1 VPEINQGVINVL
13 GASRDPGLRA
23 KIAVI
28 GTDDKIDPVG
38 ACVGMRGS
46 RVQAVSNEL
55 AGERIDIILYD
66 ENPAKFVIN
75 AMSPAEVVSI
85 VVDEDSGSMDIAV
98 DEEKLS
104 QAIGKGGQ
112 NIRLASDLTG
122 WNLNVMTEAD
132 AEIKSEEEASELVN
146 SLMSKLDVDE
156 DVAMILV
163 QEGFASVDEIAYVPM
178 KELLSIEEFDEEMVN
193 ELRDRARNILIT
205 EAIEDDVT
213 EDLSLNSMK
222 NLTPEHLDVLQN
234 ENIND
239 RDDLAEYASD
249 ELEELLKVSSE
260 RAEEI
265 IMEARAH
272 WFKE

>member
-1 VPEINQGVINVL
+1 
-13 GASRDPGLRA
+13 
-23 KIAVI
+23 
-28 GTDDKIDPVG
+28 
-38 ACVGMRGS
+38 
-46 RVQAVSNEL
+46 
-55 AGERIDIILYD
+55 
-66 ENPAKFVIN
+66 
-75 AMSPAEVVSI
+75 
-85 VVDEDSGSMDIAV
+85 
-98 DEEKLS
+98 
-104 QAIGKGGQ
+104 
-112 NIRLASDLTG
+112 LASDLTG

-132 AEIKSEEEASELVN
+132 AETKSEEEASELVN

-178 KELLSIEEFDEEMVN
+178 KELSSIEEFDEEMVN

-205 EAIEDDVT
+205 EAIEGDVA

-222 NLTPEHLDVLQN
+222 TLTPEHLDVLTN

-260 RAEEI
+260 LAEEI

>member
-1 VPEINQGVINVL
+1 
-13 GASRDPGLRA
+13 
-23 KIAVI
+23 
-28 GTDDKIDPVG
+28 
-38 ACVGMRGS
+38 MRGS

-85 VVDEDSGSMDIAV
+85 IVDEDSGSMDIAV
-98 DEEKLS
+98 DEDKLS

-132 AEIKSEEEASELVN
+132 AETKSEEEATELVN

-178 KELLSIEEFDEEMVN
+178 KELSSIEEFDEEMVN

-205 EAIEDDVT
+205 EAIEGDVA

-222 NLTPEHLDVLQN
+222 TLTPEHLDVLTN

-260 RAEEI
+260 LAEEI

>member
-1 VPEINQGVINVL
+1 
-13 GASRDPGLRA
+13 
-23 KIAVI
+23 
-28 GTDDKIDPVG
+28 
-38 ACVGMRGS
+38 
-46 RVQAVSNEL
+46 
-55 AGERIDIILYD
+55 
-66 ENPAKFVIN
+66 
-75 AMSPAEVVSI
+75 
-85 VVDEDSGSMDIAV
+85 
-98 DEEKLS
+98 
-104 QAIGKGGQ
+104 
-112 NIRLASDLTG
+112 
-122 WNLNVMTEAD
+122 MTEAD
-132 AEIKSEEEASELVN
+132 AETKSEEEASELVN

-178 KELLSIEEFDEEMVN
+178 KELSSIEEFDEEMVN

-205 EAIEDDVT
+205 EAIEGDVA

-222 NLTPEHLDVLQN
+222 TLTPEHLDVLTN

-260 RAEEI
+260 LAEEI

>member
-1 VPEINQGVINVL
+1 
-13 GASRDPGLRA
+13 
-23 KIAVI
+23 
-28 GTDDKIDPVG
+28 
-38 ACVGMRGS
+38 
-46 RVQAVSNEL
+46 
-55 AGERIDIILYD
+55 
-66 ENPAKFVIN
+66 
-75 AMSPAEVVSI
+75 
-85 VVDEDSGSMDIAV
+85 
-98 DEEKLS
+98 
-104 QAIGKGGQ
+104 
-112 NIRLASDLTG
+112 
-122 WNLNVMTEAD
+122 
-132 AEIKSEEEASELVN
+132 
-146 SLMSKLDVDE
+146 MSKLDVDE

-178 KELLSIEEFDEEMVN
+178 KELSSIEEFDEEMVN

-205 EAIEDDVT
+205 EAIEGDVA

-222 NLTPEHLDVLQN
+222 TLTPEHLDVLTN

-260 RAEEI
+260 LAEEI

>member
-1 VPEINQGVINVL
+1 
-13 GASRDPGLRA
+13 
-23 KIAVI
+23 
-28 GTDDKIDPVG
+28 
-38 ACVGMRGS
+38 
-46 RVQAVSNEL
+46 
-55 AGERIDIILYD
+55 
-66 ENPAKFVIN
+66 
-75 AMSPAEVVSI
+75 
-85 VVDEDSGSMDIAV
+85 
-98 DEEKLS
+98 
-104 QAIGKGGQ
+104 
-112 NIRLASDLTG
+112 
-122 WNLNVMTEAD
+122 MTEAD